1 MVNKS
6 KINMMFKSMKTGIL
20 AAILISTAL
29 VANAQKKVSEGTI
42 TYKMEY
48 TLTADQA
55 GMESQLPTESK
66 VKFSGQMSK
75 IEMEQGPATIT
86 VISDFVSHNG
96 LVLIDVP
103 VAQMQFAVKQG
114 KAEYEKALA
123 AAPKFSDFTATGEK
137 QVIATYNAEKYTYKD
152 DKGGTYELW
161 TTNDVELPSGI
172 SGEEFKDVKGTLVK
186 FTRVQNG
193 LKATLTV
200 KGIAEGKTGPFS
212 LEVPSGYEIKTM
224 EEIMAM
230 QGGGE

>member
-1 MVNKS
+1 
-6 KINMMFKSMKTGIL
+6 MMFKSMKTGIL
-20 AAILISTAL
+20 ATILISTAI
-29 VANAQKKVSEGTI
+29 VASAQKKVNEGTI
-42 TYKMEY
+42 TYKVDY

-55 GMESQLPTESK
+55 GMESQLPSETK
-66 VKFSGQMSK
+66 VKFSGQSTK

-86 VISDFVSHNG
+86 VISDLASHNG

-103 VAQMQFAVKQG
+103 VAQMQFAVKQT
-114 KAEYEKALA
+114 KADYDKALA
-123 AAPKFSDFTATGEK
+123 AGPKFSDFVATGEK

-152 DKGGTYELW
+152 DKGGAYELW
-161 TTNDVELPSGI
+161 ATTDIELPSGLA
-172 SGEEFKDVKGTLVK
+172 GEEFKDVKGSLVK
-186 FTRVQNG
+186 FTRIQNG
-193 LKATLTV
+193 IKTTLTV